1 MFYFPLSWK
10 ITTDMFIVNLAIQWS
25 DFKVK
30 LFHVNQLLAGHSI
43 CCWLT
48 DPALILA
55 QTPATGGRRKSKF
68 LSTYLNMI

>member
-1 MFYFPLSWK
+1 MYYFPLSWK

-30 LFHVNQLLAGHSI
+30 LFHVNQLLADHSI

-48 DPALILA
+48 DPALILHKHQQLEGKEKA
-55 QTPATGGRRKSKF
+55 SF
-68 LSTYLNMI
+68 LALT